1 MPTIKI
7 EANVLKSILE
17 LNLLIPDDN
26 NSYWVTAAE
35 MRDRLVHCGV
45 DKSLTLEM
53 LRQAIKQVNR
63 DGCYLIRRREGNE
76 AYFRPA
82 KLAFSPGTPKDQ
94 RNNVGSKRL
103 PITPARD
110 YFSKS
115 TPESIAKLRLVN
127 DALIQF
133 DTDADVDSKR
143 RHGGDLQRNET
154 SK

>member
-7 EANVLKSILE
+7 EVNVLKSILE

-76 AYFRPA
+76 AYQLVVPA
-82 KLAFSPGTPKDQ
+82 PSLQIENINPAPSIPNVFGKGTI
-94 RNNVGSKRL
+94 L
-103 PITPARD
+103 
-110 YFSKS
+110 
-115 TPESIAKLRLVN
+115 E
-127 DALIQF
+127 
-133 DTDADVDSKR
+133 
-143 RHGGDLQRNET
+143 
-154 SK
+154 